1 MWVKVCGMTT
11 AAAVAAALDAQAD
24 AIGFVFAQSV
34 RRVTAARAV
43 QLAAPA
49 RGRVRCVAVV
59 RHARQQEIDAMLE
72 EFAPDVLQAEWRDL
86 AGLRLP
92 RELSVLA
99 VVRAG
104 SALPDPP
111 PERVLF
117 EGAVSGAGVPCDWM
131 QARGF
136 AQRSE
141 LVLAGGLTADNV
153 AEAIR
158 TVRPFGVDVSSG
170 VEVEPGIKSPQ
181 KILRFVRAAHLEEQS

>member
-1 MWVKVCGMTT
+1 MWVKICGMTT

-24 AIGFVFAQSV
+24 AIGFVFAESV

-86 AGLRLP
+86 ARLRLP
-92 RELSVLA
+92 RELTVLT

-104 SALPDPP
+104 SATPSSLPA
-111 PERVLF
+111 RVLF
-117 EGAVSGAGVPCDWM
+117 EGALSGAGLPCDWT
-131 QARGF
+131 QAQRF
-136 AQRSE
+136 AQQTE
-141 LVLAGGLTADNV
+141 LVLAGGLRADNV

-158 TVRPFGVDVSSG
+158 LVRPFGVDVSSG
-170 VEVEPGIKSPQ
+170 VEAAPGIKSPQ
-181 KILRFVRAAHLEEQS
+181 EILRFVRAAREEQRS